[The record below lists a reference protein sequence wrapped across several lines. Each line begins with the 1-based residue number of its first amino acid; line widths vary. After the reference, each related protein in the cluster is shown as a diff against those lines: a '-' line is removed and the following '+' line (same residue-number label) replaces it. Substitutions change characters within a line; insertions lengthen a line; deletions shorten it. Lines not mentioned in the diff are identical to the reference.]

1 MSIVASFSG
10 FKCPECGNMIM
21 ASEVKGTHEPSLA
34 VTICEWCDAELQV
47 TTDHVSGRVAV
58 EKLKKS

>member
-1 MSIVASFSG
+1 MASFSG
-10 FKCPECGNMIM
+10 FKCPECGNMII

-34 VTICEWCDAELQV
+34 VKTCEWCGAELQV
-47 TTDHVSGRVAV
+47 VTDHITGNITA